1 MNYVPIIGWFVS
13 VLVNMS
19 LAFPF
24 WFLWTYLGAGSRYFT
39 WLPSIWHKVP
49 YWDLV
54 GLFVL
59 VHILYDLIAPI
70 KLNFEKVL
78 YKANKK

>member
-1 MNYVPIIGWFVS
+1 MNYIPIVGWFVS
-13 VLVNMS
+13 ILINMS

-24 WFLWTYLGAGSRYFT
+24 WFLWTQLGAGSRYFS

-59 VHILYDLIAPI
+59 VHILYDLFAST
-70 KLNFEKVL
+70 KLIFEKVL
-78 YKANKK
+78 LKANKK

>member
-1 MNYVPIIGWFVS
+1 MNYVPIVGWFVS

-24 WFLWTYLGAGSRYFT
+24 WFLWTHLGAGSRYFA

-49 YWDLV
+49 YWDFV

-70 KLNFEKVL
+70 KLNFEKVFV
-78 YKANKK
+78 KAKK